1 MTQLSE
7 TDVLNVL
14 QRVRAQYRV
23 DARRLY
29 LMGHSMGSNGTW
41 TLGSRHAQLWAAL
54 GPIAGGSS
62 TPSAVPLANLK
73 EHRVAVFCV
82 HGDADRT
89 APVEASRAM
98 VAELKSLGV
107 EHEYVEVPGGTHGN
121 VVGPNI
127 PRIVDYFLRH
137 QRTLP

>member
-1 MTQLSE
+1 MHPFDRLPRLIHAASHQL
-7 TDVLNVL
+7 L
-14 QRVRAQYRV
+14 VRLAVELR
-23 DARRLY
+23 
-29 LMGHSMGSNGTW
+29 GGEK
-41 TLGSRHAQLWAAL
+41 TLHK
-54 GPIAGGSS
+54 
-62 TPSAVPLANLK
+62 LAN
-73 EHRVAVFCV
+73 AVFLV